1 MASIIPLPGGA
12 RVEHRGLS
20 HWMDR
25 VLTELEALR
34 KSPAADTVHDLRVAL
49 RRCRSLAAAMEEV
62 DPHPA
67 WEEMRKLG
75 RRLFR
80 SLGSLRDA
88 QVQQQ
93 WIRQL
98 APPGDAFGTALSAAL
113 HDREAQFRE
122 KALRKAAR
130 FDEKRWSRLA
140 RILERRARLVP
151 LASPAAE
158 CLALERLEDVRE
170 LHRLALRT
178 ERPKPWHKLRV
189 GVKRFRYTVEA
200 FLPERYAV
208 WSDDLKRLQ
217 DLLGDVHDLDVLREL
232 VRRHAASSHA
242 AEAAAWEQKIS
253 ADRAARIES
262 YRQFTLGST
271 SLLNRWRLGLP
282 ANGKLEAAAF
292 ARLRVTAAA
301 CDPHRRK
308 TAQTARFAK
317 AILEAGRRAHCAPVF
332 RDTCVH
338 RAFSAIAILHGI
350 RPAGYSRVQQ
360 KAAARFLAT
369 RPAPAGWSPEQWPLV
384 VLAIRYSR
392 GKEPKNTGG
401 KFGRLTSDE
410 QNLIA
415 VLAGVFRI
423 GRALRKIGLDKTSGI
438 RAQVAP
444 DEITICIPGLPD
456 TPEVASTLSAAKHLL
471 ERGLGKWLH
480 FRNAEP
486 ARKKLVVIPESS
498 PNSGP
503 LAAAS
508 D

>member
-1 MASIIPLPGGA
+1 MATVIPLPSGA
-12 RVEHRGLS
+12 RIEHRGLS
-20 HWMDR
+20 HWTDR
-25 VLTELEALR
+25 VLKELETLR
-34 KSPAADTVHDLRVAL
+34 KSPSADTVHDLRVAL

-80 SLGSLRDA
+80 SLGGLRDA
-88 QVQQQ
+88 EVQQQ
-93 WIRQL
+93 CIRQL
-98 APPGDAFGTALSAAL
+98 ASPGDALGTALSAAL

-122 KALRKAAR
+122 KAVRKAEH
-130 FDEKRWSRLA
+130 FDEKRWSRLS
-140 RILERRARLVP
+140 RMLERRARLVP
-151 LASPAAE
+151 LASSAAE

-189 GVKRFRYTVEA
+189 GVKRFRYTVEG

-208 WSDDLKRLQ
+208 WSDDLKRIQ
-217 DLLGDVHDLDVLREL
+217 DLLGDVHDLDVLGGL
-232 VRRHAASSHA
+232 VRRHAAPSHA
-242 AEAAAWEQKIS
+242 AEAAAWKEKIS
-253 ADRAARIES
+253 AERAARMES
-262 YRQFTLGST
+262 YRQVTLGST

-292 ARLRVTAAA
+292 ARFRVTAAA
-301 CDPHRRK
+301 CDPHRQK
-308 TAQTARFAK
+308 TARTARFAK

-332 RDTCVH
+332 QDTRVR

-350 RPAGYSRVQQ
+350 RPPGYSRVQQ
-360 KAAARFLAT
+360 KAAARFLAS
-369 RPAPAGWSPEQWPLV
+369 RPVPAGWSPEEWQLV
-384 VLAIRYSR
+384 VLALRYSR

-401 KFGRLTSDE
+401 KFGRLTHE
-410 QNLIA
+410 ERNLIA
-415 VLAGVFRI
+415 FLAGIFRI

-438 RAQVAP
+438 RAEAAP
-444 DEITICIPGLPD
+444 DEITIRIPGLPD

-471 ERGLGKWLH
+471 ERSLGKWVA
-480 FRNAEP
+480 FRAAEP
-486 ARKKLVVIPESS
+486 ARKKLLVISESS
-498 PNSGP
+498 PDSGP